1 MVLAEI
7 SQEDLK
13 KLLASYV
20 RLLHSKHV
28 LVKEDYE
35 VLEIIDKL
43 MGEKDS

>member
-1 MVLAEI
+1 MVLVDI

-35 VLEIIDKL
+35 VLEIINKL
-43 MGEKDS
+43 MGEEDS